1 MVELKALKM
10 IQAKNYKHLA
20 FDIDIGESSKTGQV
34 HSSTHKLYWVMPLQL
49 CVCVCVEGVSLR
61 AGVSSEEGALV
72 GRSGL
77 CYSKREEGRDLPGER
92 EIEKLKRRLGCLGDT
107 PQQQLGWES
116 LGLSLKT
123 EMRCSLDP
131 L

>member
-20 FDIDIGESSKTGQV
+20 FDIDIGESSETGQA
-34 HSSTHKLYWVMPLQL
+34 HSSTHKLYWAMPLQL
-49 CVCVCVEGVSLR
+49 CVCVEGVSLR
-61 AGVSSEEGALV
+61 SGVSSEEGALV
-72 GRSGL
+72 GGSGL

-92 EIEKLKRRLGCLGDT
+92 EIGKLKRRLGCLGDT
-107 PQQQLGWES
+107 RQQQLRWES

-123 EMRCSLDP
+123 EMRCSLDS

>member
-49 CVCVCVEGVSLR
+49 CACVCVCVCVEGMSLR

-72 GRSGL
+72 GRSSL

-92 EIEKLKRRLGCLGDT
+92 EI
-107 PQQQLGWES
+107 
-116 LGLSLKT
+116 
-123 EMRCSLDP
+123 
-131 L
+131 